1 VAKLAPGFKV
11 LPPPLTLPVII
22 SALKDALPVP
32 KRKKRVPSLKNRSRR
47 QYTKIEQLYMVFLR
61 FGDLTNLTQI
71 VRLYS

>member
-1 VAKLAPGFKV
+1 
-11 LPPPLTLPVII
+11 
-22 SALKDALPVP
+22 
-32 KRKKRVPSLKNRSRR
+32 LKNRSRR